1 MELTNDELQD
11 QLREL
16 GKAKLSIDG
25 QSAKDVRGRLIG
37 AAKFLGV
44 RVSVTRDADN
54 DVMIATVLSSE
65 EAAAQARRSARFRAA
80 RQVKEAVNILEHEQD
95 EAGLE
100 AISDILTDLKE
111 IFGELE
117 EG

>member
-16 GKAKLSIDG
+16 GKATLAIDG
-25 QSAKDVRGRLIG
+25 QPVKDVRGRLIG

-44 RVSVTRDADN
+44 RVSVSRDADK

-65 EAAAQARRSARFRAA
+65 EAAVQARRSARFRAA
-80 RQVKEAVNILEHEQD
+80 RQVKEAINILEHEQD

-100 AISDILTDLKE
+100 AISDLMFDLKE
-111 IFGELE
+111 ILGELE